1 MTAEKLFNTLK
12 GSYHDASL
20 LDALYQEN
28 VLYLHCFRNPPD
40 PENKEDPNYRY
51 VMIRF
56 DGVTDL
62 EVWDWE
68 DTESFI
74 PYKEELF
81 DKERIFGDEA
91 WALNGI
97 YGLELQNDR
106 VVFIDSLRFRCTDAT
121 LLAHSCDE
129 IDFQNVINTQRGC
142 NRKADTVE

>member
-20 LDALYQEN
+20 LDAFYRDNTLYI
-28 VLYLHCFRNPPD
+28 HCYRNPPD
-40 PENKEDPNYRY
+40 FENKEDPDYRC
-51 VMIRF
+51 VVIRF

-74 PYKEELF
+74 PYRKELF
-81 DKERIFGDEA
+81 DKQLIFGDES

-97 YGLELQNDR
+97 YGLEFQDDR
-106 VVFIDSLRFRCTDAT
+106 VVFIDSLRFRCTDVA
-121 LLAHSCDE
+121 LLAHSCEE
-129 IDFQNVINTQRGC
+129 IDFQSIIVQ
-142 NRKADTVE
+142 K